1 MTAQRTAA
9 PPPVDSAASASP
21 PGEAPPASHER
32 LEDPVETPAEPEARA
47 RGWAPP
53 RSGMAMTLLFVAFLI
68 GGALIALYAWGIG
81 PFTSAVQTTD
91 NAYVRGQTT
100 VIAPQVNG
108 YVAQVLVQD
117 FQQVEAGQPLL
128 RVDDRIY
135 RQRVQQAQ
143 ANLAAQIASLNNSQQ
158 SERSSQ
164 ASVAGQEAA
173 IANARAQLQRAQADM
188 RRVVDL
194 VAQGS
199 VSLRERD
206 QTLAALRQAEA
217 GVRQAQAQRTI
228 AQEQVRTVEVGRG
241 GLEAGVENARA
252 ALRLAEIDLAN
263 TIIRAPQAG
272 QVSELGVRL
281 GQYVTAGTQ
290 LMFLVPRNVWVVAN
304 FKEAQTAKIGPDQR
318 AVFSVDAL
326 GGAELTGRVQQLAPA
341 AGSEFSV
348 IRPDNASGNFVKV
361 AQRIAVR
368 IGIDPGQPLAQRLR
382 PGMSVEAWIDTDAA
396 PAPAP
401 AEAAPGARR

>member
-1 MTAQRTAA
+1 MTSSGAERPPEREIPEPAAA
-9 PPPVDSAASASP
+9 PP
-21 PGEAPPASHER
+21 ER
-32 LEDPVETPAEPEARA
+32 LEDPIESAAEPQARA

-53 RSGMAMTLLFVAFLI
+53 RSGLAMTLVFIGVLVAGVL
-68 GGALIALYAWGIG
+68 LALYAWGVG
-81 PFTSAVQTTD
+81 PFTATVQTTD

-108 YVAQVLVQD
+108 YVVEVLVQD
-117 FQQVEAGQPLL
+117 FQRVEAGQPLA
-128 RVDDRIY
+128 RIDDRIY

-143 ANLAAQIASLNNSQQ
+143 ANVAAQVANLNNSQQ
-158 SERSSQ
+158 SARSSQ
-164 ASVAGQEAA
+164 ASVAAQDAA
-173 IANARAQLQRAQADM
+173 VANAQAQLQRARADM
-188 RRVVDL
+188 RRVAEL
-194 VAQGS
+194 VSEGS

-217 GVRQAQAQRTI
+217 GVRQAQAQRAI
-228 AQEQVRTVEVGRG
+228 AGEQVRTVEVGRG
-241 GLEAGVENARA
+241 GLEAAVENARA

-272 QVSELGVRL
+272 QVSEIGVRL

-290 LMFLVPRNVWVVAN
+290 LLFLVPSNVWVVAN
-304 FKEAQTAKIGPDQR
+304 FKEAQTAKIVPGQR
-318 AVFSVDAL
+318 AVVRVDAL
-326 GGAELTGRVQQLAPA
+326 GGEELTGRVQQLAPA

-368 IGIDPGQPLAQRLR
+368 IAIDPGQRLAERLR
-382 PGMSVEAWIDTDAA
+382 PGMSVEARIDTGEL
-396 PAPAP
+396 PPP
-401 AEAAPGARR
+401 PPRPGTQAGAGVRR